1 MAHRNRNSRRRES
14 APGWVWMLFGLGLG
28 LIIAIGVYLR
38 VPPATAPASGATA
51 TTPASTSAASSVRAA
66 EAAPA
71 EAARQRPAERPRA
84 NAKPAATAGVGKRF
98 EFYEI
103 LPQFEVVV
111 PDDDDTPPATAARPR
126 PRPVETPGSFLLQA
140 GSFSA
145 AGDADRLQANL
156 ALLGVESHVQR
167 VTIDSATFNRVR
179 IGPIAD
185 LEAAKRTQRR
195 LRDAGIDTLLMQV
208 PK

>member
-1 MAHRNRNSRRRES
+1 
-14 APGWVWMLFGLGLG
+14 MLFGLGVG

-38 VPPATAPASGATA
+38 MPVPAAAPAA
-51 TTPASTSAASSVRAA
+51 SAASPP
-66 EAAPA
+66 PA
-71 EAARQRPAERPRA
+71 RPEPPAERARPQPR
-84 NAKPAATAGVGKRF
+84 PAASASDESRF

-111 PDDDDTPPATAARPR
+111 PSEDDSRPTTASRPR
-126 PRPVETPGSFLLQA
+126 PAETPGSFLLQA

-145 AGDADRLQANL
+145 PADADRLQANL
-156 ALLGVESHVQR
+156 ALLGIESHVQR
-167 VTIDSATFNRVR
+167 VTIDNAAFNRVR
-179 IGPIAD
+179 IGPIGD
-185 LEAAKRTQRR
+185 LDTAKRTQRQ